1 VALFTDCI
9 LVLERKAEDKL
20 ALKSQVM
27 LKGTVVDTEPKF
39 GAEFGFPQVVEK
51 MVSRAILFTSPGKVQ
66 TVVFF
71 KDVAEKMVWAP
82 VCEKTVKK
90 ANS

>member
-1 VALFTDCI
+1 V
-9 LVLERKAEDKL
+9 
-20 ALKSQVM
+20 
-27 LKGTVVDTEPKF
+27 
-39 GAEFGFPQVVEK
+39 
-51 MVSRAILFTSPGKVQ
+51 VSRAILFTSPGKVQ

-90 ANS
+90 ANV